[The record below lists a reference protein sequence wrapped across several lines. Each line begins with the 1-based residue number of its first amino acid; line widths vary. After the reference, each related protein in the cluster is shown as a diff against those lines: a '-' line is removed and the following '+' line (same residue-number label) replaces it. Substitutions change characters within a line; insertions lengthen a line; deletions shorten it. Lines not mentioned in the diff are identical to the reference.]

1 MTLEELERLAKATK
15 GLDLLKTIEG
25 QVQSNKDSIA
35 TQLGREEF
43 VESIKAMEQTL
54 DKSSADAVKARV
66 AAVRSAAGIELNPKD
81 GTIEVR

>member
-66 AAVRSAAGIELNPKD
+66 AAVRSAAGIEGGSRT
-81 GTIEVR
+81 GTIEVK